1 MKTCVFAGTFDPL
14 TNGHAF
20 AIDSLLKMFD
30 KVVVAIGVNVDKNP
44 MFSLEDRKQM
54 ILNTYAGNDRVEVK
68 EFNGMLVDF
77 MKKNDILVN
86 VRGIRDIDDYK
97 YETTMERYNRDM
109 YPEMVT
115 IYIPTPKDLVQV
127 SSTAMRN
134 IIELKGDCSKYIPKA
149 VNDYILNLQ
158 KQQTKN

>member
-68 EFNGMLVDF
+68 EFDGLLVDF
-77 MKKNDILVN
+77 LKKEDIKIN
-86 VRGIRDIDDYK
+86 VRGIRDEVDYK
-97 YETTMERYNRDM
+97 YETKMARFNLDM
-109 YPEMVT
+109 FEEIITV
-115 IYIPTPKDLVQV
+115 YIPTPAELVHV
-127 SSTAMRN
+127 SSSAVRN
-134 IIELKGDCSKYIPKA
+134 IMSYGQEPEKYLPAPSLDAVKEKLKKA
-149 VNDYILNLQ
+149 
-158 KQQTKN
+158 KN